1 MVKRMDKTR
10 MTPQVKI
17 CGITKKE
24 EAAFLNEAGADYAG
38 FVFFPKSKRNVT
50 FAQAKE
56 ILQELDATIKK
67 VAVFVS
73 PTLEE
78 VKKAEEIGIDILQI
92 HGTLSEEIRKKSR
105 HPIWRAVNIKE
116 EKDLAALFSVSEKR
130 SGEGSADS
138 ISGIVVDGAEYG
150 SGKPFDWKENE
161 KLLEYR
167 KAYPNRKLVLAGGL
181 NGENVKT
188 GISIF
193 APDIVD
199 VSSGVENE
207 NGIGKNRDKILEF
220 VRKVKEY
227 E

>member
-1 MVKRMDKTR
+1 MDKSGS
-10 MTPQVKI
+10 TPQVKI
-17 CGITKKE
+17 CGITKKD
-24 EAAFLNEAGADYAG
+24 EAMFLNEAGADYAG

-50 FAQAKE
+50 FSQAKE
-56 ILQELDATIKK
+56 IFFELDASIKK

-116 EKDLAALFSVSEKR
+116 EKDLMALFAVSEKQSEER
-130 SGEGSADS
+130 SADD

-167 KAYPNRKLVLAGGL
+167 KKYPDRKFILAGGL

-193 APDIVD
+193 MPDIVD
-199 VSSGVENE
+199 VSSGVEND
-207 NGIGKNRDKILEF
+207 NGIGKSRDKILEF
-220 VRKVKEY
+220 IRKVKEY